1 MNFLQEIL
9 NNSNFPLL
17 SAFILGLLTAISPCP
32 LATNITAI
40 GFISKDVENKKKV
53 LYNGLFYTLGRMIT
67 YTVLAWI
74 LIALLKEGESIF
86 KVEKVVARYGE
97 MILAPILLLIGLF
110 MLFSKYIHLPKFGLS
125 VKQEKMKKKNY
136 FSALI
141 LGLLFALAFCP
152 SSGVFFFGMLVPMAV
167 VAKTGYLLPIVFSI
181 ATAMPVIIVAFL
193 LAFSISSIGKF
204 YNKMTVIEKWIRI
217 IVGVLFVA
225 IGVYYL
231 IIFFF

>member
-97 MILAPILLLIGLF
+97 MIIAHIRLLIGLF
-110 MLFSKYIHLPKFGLS
+110 MHFS
-125 VKQEKMKKKNY
+125 
-136 FSALI
+136 
-141 LGLLFALAFCP
+141 
-152 SSGVFFFGMLVPMAV
+152 
-167 VAKTGYLLPIVFSI
+167 
-181 ATAMPVIIVAFL
+181 
-193 LAFSISSIGKF
+193 
-204 YNKMTVIEKWIRI
+204 
-217 IVGVLFVA
+217 
-225 IGVYYL
+225 
-231 IIFFF
+231 